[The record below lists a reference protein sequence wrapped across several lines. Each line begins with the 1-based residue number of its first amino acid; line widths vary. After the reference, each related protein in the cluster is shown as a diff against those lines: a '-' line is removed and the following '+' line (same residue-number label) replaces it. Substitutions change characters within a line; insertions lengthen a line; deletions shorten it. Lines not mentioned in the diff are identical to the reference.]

1 MTEPVIK
8 ISGWTDRTDCPT
20 CASSDIQMFC
30 ANIQVHRPTTRWS
43 ICNVCQHVFV
53 NPYPEAKWLNDWYHN
68 GYRKMTHRLEEEDP
82 EKIPVTNGNEELGR
96 AVYVMNVLMRWRGP
110 DKIASHLDIGSSTGA
125 LLAAMM
131 DRFLV
136 EKSVGVEPNNAW
148 RAFSV
153 NSFQKYM
160 DTAQESVKNAHPR
173 NFHVYENLKEVPKT
187 PKFDLVTC
195 IHTLEHIVEIG
206 DIIKGASTRMKPNGY
221 LMIAVPYLFGG
232 FADPLM
238 FPHLH
243 VFTAKTLTHALEL
256 NGMAVEL
263 FETGHTA
270 APFWMPSND
279 MMVIA
284 KKAGASQEMTKTRLL
299 EVYQQTAEVNRN
311 VQESQRKMPV
321 TYSMG

>member
-1 MTEPVIK
+1 MTEPVIE
-8 ISGWTDRTDCPT
+8 IPGWTDRTDCPT
-20 CASSDIQMFC
+20 CTSSDIQMFC

-82 EKIPVTNGNEELGR
+82 EKIPVTSGNEELGR
-96 AVYVMNVLMRWRGP
+96 AVYVMNVLMRWRGT
-110 DKIASHLDIGSSTGA
+110 DKITSHLDIGSSTGA

-148 RAFSV
+148 RTFSV

-206 DIIKGASTRMKPNGY
+206 DIIKGASTRMKPNGH

-270 APFWMPSND
+270 APFWMPPND